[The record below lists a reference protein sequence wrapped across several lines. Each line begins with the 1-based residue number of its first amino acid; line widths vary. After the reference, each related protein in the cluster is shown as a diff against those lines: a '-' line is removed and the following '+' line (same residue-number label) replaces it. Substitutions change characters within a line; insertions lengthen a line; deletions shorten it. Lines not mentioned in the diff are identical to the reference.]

1 MSLVLLVA
9 LLALGQVDDQAA
21 DAPFTVVATRVTAS
35 YSDVTVSLGVERSR
49 ARLLRTALIVTKSG
63 AVPATLVRTRRVCE
77 DLCPGDDDKGRV
89 CHFEAVL
96 RTSRPVQGVVAVLPG
111 KPDVRN
117 VTALTPGPDEK
128 IARPADWI
136 DAEPPQGYR
145 WTRFPDGVYLTRE
158 DLGRDF
164 YAPPIS
170 LSACVAR
177 AVDTFTVLSCQG
189 ADLLYERMRGIAA
202 SFADYSSQAAQPEI
216 RFQLNGRD
224 AVLMRFGLKDEIVVA
239 LLTKENGRWRIT
251 FRSADYSLLC

>member
-9 LLALGQVDDQAA
+9 LLAVGQVDDQAA
-21 DAPFTVVATRVTAS
+21 DAPFAIVATRATAS
-35 YSDVTVSLGVERSR
+35 HGEVTVSLGVERSR
-49 ARLLRTALIVTKSG
+49 ARLLRAAVIVTKSG
-63 AVPATLVRTRRVCE
+63 VVPATLVRTRRVCE
-77 DLCPGDDDKGRV
+77 DLCPGDEDKGRV
-89 CHFEAVL
+89 CHFEAIL
-96 RTSRPVQGVVAVLPG
+96 RTSGPVRDVVAVLPG

-117 VTALTPGPDEK
+117 VRALRVGPDEK

-145 WTRFPDGVYLTRE
+145 WMRFPDGIYLTRE

-170 LSACVAR
+170 LSECVAR
-177 AVDTFTVLSCQG
+177 AVDTFTVLSCQT
-189 ADLLYERMRGIAA
+189 ADLLYEGMRGIAA
-202 SFADYSSQAAQPEI
+202 SFADYSTQAAQPEI

-224 AVLMRFGLKDEIVVA
+224 AVLMRFGLKDEIVIA